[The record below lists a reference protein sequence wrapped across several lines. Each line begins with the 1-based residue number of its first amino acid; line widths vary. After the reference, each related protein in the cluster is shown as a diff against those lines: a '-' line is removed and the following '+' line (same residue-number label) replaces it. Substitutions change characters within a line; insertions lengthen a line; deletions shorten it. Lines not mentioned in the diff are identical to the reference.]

1 MGDKESIETKAAD
14 NIQEYIKAEVK
25 NGALKIYIEKG
36 INIKNSKVDIYII
49 AFNL

>member
-36 INIKNSKVDIYII
+36 IYII
-49 AFNL
+49 AVNLWRIDA